1 VPPAGTAV
9 PPDQR
14 GRLEL
19 GLLTVGIMVLAIN
32 LRAAITSLPPV
43 FPELSTALHLSS
55 ASIAVL
61 AATPV
66 ACFGVFSGLG
76 GPLSRAFGEERVL
89 LAALLLL
96 AGGLVLRGALPESM
110 LFPGT
115 ILAGGAIALMNVLL
129 PSLVKRRSPQ
139 KAGLLIGAYLLMLS
153 AGAVTGSLIAVPVYR
168 AAGGAAAGAGW
179 PVKIT
184 LGLWALPA
192 LAAAAVWL
200 PQARYRTRPASARP
214 AGADRISMP
223 RHALAWQVAAYMG
236 LQSLTYYATLS
247 WLPTLMRDRGVS
259 AAGAGSL
266 LALMNVGNVITG
278 LLIPVLAQRAR
289 NQRLLVTVTVAA
301 TAVGLAG
308 VLVAPVGTAVGWI
321 LLLGLGQGSS
331 LGLAIF
337 FTMARAPDPV
347 TAASL
352 SGFAQAV
359 GYLLATTGPL
369 AVGFLHT
376 ATGGWTVPVLVLL
389 GTVGLQ
395 FWAGLLAG
403 RARTVGP
410 LPRWP
415 ESGRPASMTPR
426 TPSLV
431 GSSPK
436 NVTRQVA
443 PARAHRCGSSSG
455 GISTI
460 TSKGSLAGRASRTS
474 LTSSASSSGPG
485 IPIGN
490 RPSHCTARRT
500 GRRCGHSP
508 ATHTGILGCCT
519 GTGSNSPAQYLL
531 RSARPWSS
539 SRARSRASVTSPKGS
554 SSLFRVLPSPTPNVS
569 RPELSRSRV
578 TVSRATLCARRLDSG
593 VTSGPI
599 RTLDVAQATAASVT
613 HGSATARTGARY
625 AM

>member
-1 VPPAGTAV
+1 VPPAETAV
-9 PPDQR
+9 PADRR
-14 GRLEL
+14 GQLEL
-19 GLLTVGIMVLAIN
+19 ALLTVGIMVLAIN

-43 FPELSTALHLSS
+43 FPELSAALRLSS
-55 ASIAVL
+55 ATIAIL

-66 ACFGVFSGLG
+66 FCFGVFSGLG

-96 AGGLVLRGALPESM
+96 AGGLVLRGALPGSM

-129 PSLVKRRSPQ
+129 PSLVKRRNPDR
-139 KAGLLIGAYLLMLS
+139 AGLLIGAYLLMLS
-153 AGAVTGSLIAVPVYR
+153 VGAVTGSLIAVPVFR
-168 AAGGAAAGAGW
+168 AAGGAAGGAGW

-200 PQARYRTRPASARP
+200 PQARYRTLP
-214 AGADRISMP
+214 AGARSRAAGQAGRSGPGTPRIAVP
-223 RHALAWQVAAYMG
+223 RHALSWQVAAYMG
-236 LQSLTYYATLS
+236 LQSLSYYATLS
-247 WLPTLMRDRGVS
+247 WLPTLTRDRGVS
-259 AAGAGSL
+259 AAGAGGL
-266 LALMNVGNVITG
+266 LALMNVGNVVTG

-301 TAVGLAG
+301 TAIGLAG
-308 VLVAPVGTAVGWI
+308 VLVAPVGTAAGWI
-321 LLLGLGQGSS
+321 FLLGLGQGSS

-403 RARTVGP
+403 RARTVGS
-410 LPRWP
+410 LPR
-415 ESGRPASMTPR
+415 
-426 TPSLV
+426 
-431 GSSPK
+431 
-436 NVTRQVA
+436 
-443 PARAHRCGSSSG
+443 
-455 GISTI
+455 
-460 TSKGSLAGRASRTS
+460 LA
-474 LTSSASSSGPG
+474 
-485 IPIGN
+485 
-490 RPSHCTARRT
+490 
-500 GRRCGHSP
+500 
-508 ATHTGILGCCT
+508 
-519 GTGSNSPAQYLL
+519 
-531 RSARPWSS
+531 
-539 SRARSRASVTSPKGS
+539 
-554 SSLFRVLPSPTPNVS
+554 
-569 RPELSRSRV
+569 
-578 TVSRATLCARRLDSG
+578 
-593 VTSGPI
+593 
-599 RTLDVAQATAASVT
+599 
-613 HGSATARTGARY
+613 
-625 AM
+625 

>member
-1 VPPAGTAV
+1 VPPAETAL

-19 GLLTVGIMVLAIN
+19 VLLTVGIMVLAIN

-43 FPELSTALHLSS
+43 FPELSTALRLSS
-55 ASIAVL
+55 ATIAIL

-96 AGGLVLRGALPESM
+96 AGGLVLRGALPGSM

-129 PSLVKRRSPQ
+129 PSLVKRRNPDR
-139 KAGLLIGAYLLMLS
+139 AGLLIGAYLLMLS
-153 AGAVTGSLIAVPVYR
+153 VGAVTGSLIAVPVFR

-200 PQARYRTRPASARP
+200 PQARYRTFP
-214 AGADRISMP
+214 AGARSRATGQAGRSGQGTARIAVP
-223 RHALAWQVAAYMG
+223 RHALSWQVAAYMG
-236 LQSLTYYATLS
+236 LQSLSYYATLS

-259 AAGAGSL
+259 AAGAGDL
-266 LALMNVGNVITG
+266 LALMNVGNVVTG

-301 TAVGLAG
+301 TAIGLAG
-308 VLVAPVGTAVGWI
+308 VLAAPVGSAAGWI
-321 LLLGLGQGSS
+321 FLLGLGQGSS

-403 RARTVGP
+403 RARTVGS
-410 LPRWP
+410 LPRW
-415 ESGRPASMTPR
+415 A
-426 TPSLV
+426 
-431 GSSPK
+431 
-436 NVTRQVA
+436 
-443 PARAHRCGSSSG
+443 
-455 GISTI
+455 
-460 TSKGSLAGRASRTS
+460 
-474 LTSSASSSGPG
+474 
-485 IPIGN
+485 
-490 RPSHCTARRT
+490 
-500 GRRCGHSP
+500 
-508 ATHTGILGCCT
+508 
-519 GTGSNSPAQYLL
+519 
-531 RSARPWSS
+531 
-539 SRARSRASVTSPKGS
+539 
-554 SSLFRVLPSPTPNVS
+554 
-569 RPELSRSRV
+569 
-578 TVSRATLCARRLDSG
+578 
-593 VTSGPI
+593 
-599 RTLDVAQATAASVT
+599 
-613 HGSATARTGARY
+613 
-625 AM
+625 